1 MLWVG
6 QDIFHVSLRLK
17 QDKVYHF
24 PSEQQKLLRM
34 SACELVC
41 VMQEQTIVA
50 TPQSAILEKY
60 GNIKPQHA
68 T

>member
-1 MLWVG
+1 MLWGG
-6 QDIFHVSLRLK
+6 QDTFRVSLSLK

-24 PSEQQKLLRM
+24 PSEQQKLLRL

-50 TPQSAILEKY
+50 TPQSAIFEIY
-60 GNIKPQHA
+60 NNITPQHA